1 MKFHLTKTILFF
13 RPNFPKEGKKN
24 LVYHVNNPCTP
35 IFLLTMSFLYLKIK
49 YSTKRNRRIWNILMS
64 LLLQVAETRNS
75 SKILEKYDAYRSVL
89 GQFLLR
95 KIAPNPNS
103 NPNPNEN
110 PDPNRGTILLGTIT

>member
-1 MKFHLTKTILFF
+1 
-13 RPNFPKEGKKN
+13 
-24 LVYHVNNPCTP
+24 
-35 IFLLTMSFLYLKIK
+35 
-49 YSTKRNRRIWNILMS
+49 MS
-64 LLLQVAETRNS
+64 LLLQEAETRNS
-75 SKILEKYDAYRSVL
+75 SKILEKYDVYRSVL

>member
-1 MKFHLTKTILFF
+1 
-13 RPNFPKEGKKN
+13 
-24 LVYHVNNPCTP
+24 
-35 IFLLTMSFLYLKIK
+35 
-49 YSTKRNRRIWNILMS
+49 MS